1 MFNNNS
7 PNFAE
12 YFENTVQQTVESTLL
27 DEEFRKAFIRLI
39 EAIMKRAS
47 LEWNKRAKIEIDH
60 ENYGLEYDEATDSY
74 SWKRYDE
81 LGNSSEDKL
90 TKNQIK
96 SIVSD
101 LFESENQSPTPTS
114 KNSALR
120 ITTSLKPFGEVIIY
134 DRRDDGIVTNNIV
147 KQLDNPEIF
156 DPVKDTSHSSLN
168 SIEQLEA
175 IADELLAQIEASLNY
190 EEEIDLEEIASEL
203 LAQVEAQI
211 FQAEQVDFIVDPEG
225 GVNDNRPGK
234 LIKRKS
240 SELTSFE
247 EPQSDLTLSEAVPSS
262 LVKTAKSK
270 NNEQAIPPESEVNS
284 KSWFKEKRVP
294 VYANNLP
301 RRQLVIQ
308 ENKEIATAIKQLV
321 REYGEIK
328 GGSIIY
334 SSDAFTLKKV
344 GREYTVYRRG
354 SKLEE
359 YSSPI
364 VSFSLNNM
372 GKPIGINAG
381 KLNGV
386 ERQEFLLIADKLKDG
401 EVLPQKNTDIREIAN
416 QLGSLAPSGT
426 HKVLASFKNAEV
438 VKIMADLLQKTGKEE
453 LKIGEFRI
461 KGEQN
466 IAMTQ
471 VTLKLYKADANGNER
486 LAVDWEAVRIN
497 DGSVLTNVKKMGI
510 GENEINQLKFMVK
523 NANILNNNH
532 LSIFENKPSNISVAE
547 IPLPLHP
554 SLKKEWDKLE
564 SIPNNRGWSQIAEQ
578 GNEEI
583 RAKLNIQEGKL
594 SLGEQ
599 REIYVKI
606 NLQSQIQAYKAGK
619 SSINLP
625 PLSSITEDLKKYRQR
640 IINNFYNLNHKHTN
654 KEKDTNYKNKNYEKR
669 FDRQR

>member
-1 MFNNNS
+1 MFNSNS
-7 PNFAE
+7 PHFAE

-190 EEEIDLEEIASEL
+190 EQEVDLEEIASEL

-247 EPQSDLTLSEAVPSS
+247 EPQGDLTLSQAVPSS
-262 LVKTAKSK
+262 LVKATESK
-270 NNEQAIPPESEVNS
+270 NNEQAIPPSEATS

-301 RRQLVIQ
+301 RRQVVIQ
-308 ENKEIATAIKQLV
+308 ENKEIANAIKQLV

-344 GREYTVYRRG
+344 GSHYTVYRRG
-354 SKLEE
+354 SNLEE
-359 YSSPI
+359 YASPV
-364 VSFSLNNM
+364 VSFSLNKM

-381 KLNGV
+381 KLNGA
-386 ERQEFLLIADKLKDG
+386 ERQEFLLIADRLKDG
-401 EVLPQKNTDIREIAN
+401 AVLPPKNTDIRE
-416 QLGSLAPSGT
+416 
-426 HKVLASFKNAEV
+426 
-438 VKIMADLLQKTGKEE
+438 
-453 LKIGEFRI
+453 
-461 KGEQN
+461 
-466 IAMTQ
+466 
-471 VTLKLYKADANGNER
+471 
-486 LAVDWEAVRIN
+486 
-497 DGSVLTNVKKMGI
+497 
-510 GENEINQLKFMVK
+510 
-523 NANILNNNH
+523 
-532 LSIFENKPSNISVAE
+532 
-547 IPLPLHP
+547 
-554 SLKKEWDKLE
+554 
-564 SIPNNRGWSQIAEQ
+564 
-578 GNEEI
+578 
-583 RAKLNIQEGKL
+583 
-594 SLGEQ
+594 
-599 REIYVKI
+599 
-606 NLQSQIQAYKAGK
+606 
-619 SSINLP
+619 
-625 PLSSITEDLKKYRQR
+625 
-640 IINNFYNLNHKHTN
+640 
-654 KEKDTNYKNKNYEKR
+654 
-669 FDRQR
+669 